1 MIETLTRAE
10 YEALLRRDFGTFAAR
25 CFGDLN
31 PQADLAMNWHL
42 EVIAAKLTAI
52 REGKIRRL
60 IINLTPKEVKCLI
73 CLSSGGNGWKIG
85 WKILFINC
93 SPHP

>member
-1 MIETLTRAE
+1 MTKDLDPAE
-10 YEALLRRDFGTFAAR
+10 YYALLRQDFEAFTAR
-25 CFGDLN
+25 CFHDLN
-31 PQADLAMNWHL
+31 PQTQFSQNWHIEL
-42 EVIAAKLTAI
+42 IAAKLMAV
-52 REGKIRRL
+52 RQGKIRRL

-85 WKILFINC
+85 WKILFISC